1 MATKRCPTRLR
12 AMSLSFTFA
21 VLLVCGVAALGLV
34 LLIMLIRLLFQAARA
49 SRLESAYFVVARRR

>member
-1 MATKRCPTRLR
+1 VTTQSPTRLR

-21 VLLVCGVAALGLV
+21 VLLMCGIAAIGLV
-34 LLIMLIRLLFQAARA
+34 LLIMLIRLILGAARA

>member
-1 MATKRCPTRLR
+1 MPCATRLR

-34 LLIMLIRLLFQAARA
+34 LLIMLIRLISRAAR
-49 SRLESAYFVVARRR
+49 SGG

>member
-1 MATKRCPTRLR
+1 MRCPTRLP

-21 VLLVCGVAALGLV
+21 VLLICGIAAIGVL
-34 LLIMLIRLLFQAARA
+34 LLIMLVRLLIRAARA

>member
-1 MATKRCPTRLR
+1 MRSMATMRCPTRLR

-34 LLIMLIRLLFQAARA
+34 LLIMLIQLVHSAATR
-49 SRLESAYFVVARRR
+49 SGG

>member
-1 MATKRCPTRLR
+1 MRCPARLP

-21 VLLVCGVAALGLV
+21 VLLICGIAALGVL
-34 LLIMLIRLLFQAARA
+34 LLIMLVRLLIQAARA